1 LLQQIGGESPR
12 DPSCHGCSLKSV
24 AEAQMTRMVLMARV
38 GELNPARVTRA
49 GTRLR
54 LAWTSGVVR
63 GPEKYALLDLRR
75 RRAQIR
81 ARRVLGLE

>member
-1 LLQQIGGESPR
+1 
-12 DPSCHGCSLKSV
+12 
-24 AEAQMTRMVLMARV
+24 MTRTVLMARV

-49 GTRLR
+49 GTRLW

-63 GPEKYALLDLRR
+63 GPDMYAVLDLRR